1 MWLLAPACACALTC
15 ARAQAAELAA
25 AHEARATQ
33 ERRADA
39 AEAEA
44 ESCSAETA
52 ELRFQLRFAE
62 LQRAF
67 ARTPGRRGGPSP
79 RTPSRTLRRTASPA
93 PTP

>member
-1 MWLLAPACACALTC
+1 M
-15 ARAQAAELAA
+15 Q
-25 AHEARATQ
+25 EARDTQ

-44 ESCSAETA
+44 DVASAENA
-52 ELRFQLRFAE
+52 ELRFQLRFSE

-67 ARTPGRRGGPSP
+67 AHTPGRKGPSP
-79 RTPSRTLRRTASPA
+79 RTPSRTLRRMASPA